1 VRAAGAAV
9 AAVGVVVFSI
19 LSVVISNI
27 VGVVGSMYF
36 QPEAMLDY
44 VMPALGGALQQWLVP
59 WLVVGA
65 VSFLGF
71 LLLRPTTRVRG
82 VVGWM
87 LLTAVAATLA
97 VGAVT
102 FIRIYLDYRGIDV
115 SLELA
120 HLLVAA
126 GTTTAQ
132 SFLICAPLIMLAGA
146 FLWIWQRRGGL
157 TEGPVVE

>member
-1 VRAAGAAV
+1 
-9 AAVGVVVFSI
+9 
-19 LSVVISNI
+19 
-27 VGVVGSMYF
+27 MYF
-36 QPEAMLDY
+36 YPEAMTDY
-44 VMPALGGALQQWLVP
+44 VLPALGGALQQWLVP

-71 LLLRPTTRVRG
+71 LLLRATTRVPALI
-82 VVGWM
+82 GWM
-87 LLTAVAATLA
+87 LLTSVVATLT

-102 FIRIYLDYRGIDV
+102 FIRVYLDYRGLDL
-115 SLELA
+115 SRELA
-120 HLLVAA
+120 HVLVAA